1 MFKKISLYFTSLVF
15 LLTTIGSAYAV
26 TLKASHQWP
35 GTPRADGSFDP
46 RHEMVQ
52 IIADE
57 MKKANVGVDIRIY
70 PAKSLYKPKEQWK
83 PMTTGQLDISAFPL
97 AYASKFH
104 PEFDATLMPGTVKNH
119 DHALRFNKGPMMTEI
134 KRIINDAGVVVL
146 SDAWLGGGFAS
157 KTKCIKNPSDAKGQV
172 MRAAGKAFNQMLE
185 AAGAGIQSM
194 PSSEIY
200 NGLQT
205 GVLDGANTSSGS
217 FVSYRIYEQVK
228 CATPPG
234 DYGLWF
240 MYEPI
245 LMSKKSFD
253 ALDSKQQKAL
263 MKAGKVAEKYM
274 TKEAAGLDTTMEKA
288 YKEAGV
294 KLSYMKKSD
303 FDAWL
308 ALDTP
313 WSLWKF
319 LENLPRVEI
328 LLHSIHYFDFIRSIL
343 GNPIGVKAKTLG
355 FPGKKTSNTRTAAIL
370 DYGKDIRCALTIN
383 HDHSF
388 GRKFQACEFRICG
401 TKGAAYVHLGVN
413 LNYPEGEP
421 DKLEINLGQNTEIMM
436 IMKIFCNEKI

>member
-1 MFKKISLYFTSLVF
+1 MLKKISFYFTTLFLAFSL
-15 LLTTIGSAYAV
+15 IGSAYAV

-57 MKKANVGVDIRIY
+57 VKKAGVDLDIRIY

-157 KTKCIKNPSDAKGQV
+157 KSKCIKNPSDAKGQV

-200 NGLQT
+200 TGLQT
-205 GVLDGANTSSGS
+205 GVS
-217 FVSYRIYEQVK
+217 R
-228 CATPPG
+228 ATPPG
-234 DYGLWF
+234 IFGLWF

-245 LMSKKSFD
+245 LMSKMSFD
-253 ALDSKQQKAL
+253 KLNSKQQNAL
-263 MKAGKVAEKYM
+263 MEAGKVAEKYM
-274 TKEAAGLDTTMEKA
+274 TAQVENLDKKFEDA
-288 YKEAGV
+288 YKAAGV
-294 KLSYMKKSD
+294 KLVYM
-303 FDAWL
+303 DANDHAAW
-308 ALDTP
+308 
-313 WSLWKF
+313 
-319 LENLPRVEI
+319 VEI
-328 LLHSIHYFDFIRSIL
+328 AKQSSH
-343 GNPIGVKAKTLG
+343 KAFAEKV
-355 FPGKKTSNTRTAAIL
+355 PG
-370 DYGKDIRCALTIN
+370 G
-383 HDHSF
+383 
-388 GRKFQACEFRICG
+388 
-401 TKGAAYVHLGVN
+401 
-413 LNYPEGEP
+413 
-421 DKLEINLGQNTEIMM
+421 DKLMEMALAV
-436 IMKIFCNEKI
+436 K

>member
-1 MFKKISLYFTSLVF
+1 MLRKLSLIFTSVI
-15 LLTTIGSAYAV
+15 LTFSLIGSALAV

-35 GTPRADGSFDP
+35 GTQRADGSYDP

-57 MKKANVGVDIRIY
+57 VKKANVDLDIRIY

-134 KRIINDAGVVVL
+134 KKIINDAGVVVL

-200 NGLQT
+200 TGLQT
-205 GVLDGANTSSGS
+205 GVLTGANTSSGS
-217 FVSYRIYEQVK
+217 FVSYKIYEQVS

-234 DYGLWF
+234 KFGLWF

-263 MKAGKVAEKYM
+263 MKAGKKAEKYL

-288 YKEAGV
+288 YKKAGV
-294 KLSYMKKSD
+294 ELSYMKQED

-308 ALDTP
+308 AIAKKSSYKNFAEKVPNGQKLIDMA
-313 WSLWKF
+313 LA
-319 LENLPRVEI
+319 
-328 LLHSIHYFDFIRSIL
+328 
-343 GNPIGVKAKTLG
+343 VK
-355 FPGKKTSNTRTAAIL
+355 
-370 DYGKDIRCALTIN
+370 
-383 HDHSF
+383 
-388 GRKFQACEFRICG
+388 
-401 TKGAAYVHLGVN
+401 
-413 LNYPEGEP
+413 
-421 DKLEINLGQNTEIMM
+421 
-436 IMKIFCNEKI
+436 

>member
-1 MFKKISLYFTSLVF
+1 MSGASTLITRAPRSDKIIVQYGPTKTLVRSTTNKFFKGPSIISTSFPYIDSSAQVQFNIIIINKKGKTMLRKITLYLSSIIIAFSIV
-15 LLTTIGSAYAV
+15 GSAYAV

-57 MKKANVGVDIRIY
+57 VKKANVDLEIRIY

-119 DHALRFNKGPMMTEI
+119 EHALRFNKGPMMTEI
-134 KRIINDAGVVVL
+134 KKIISDAGVVVL

-200 NGLQT
+200 TGLQT
-205 GVLDGANTSSGS
+205 GVLTGANTSSGS
-217 FVSYRIYEQVK
+217 FVSYKIYEQVK

-234 DYGLWF
+234 KFGLWF

-245 LMSKKSFD
+245 LMSKKSYN
-253 ALDSKQQKAL
+253 ALNSSQQVAL

-274 TKEAAGLDTTMEKA
+274 TAQVENLDKKFEEA
-288 YKEAGV
+288 YKAAGV
-294 KLSYMKKSD
+294 KLVYMDADDHAAWVDIAIKS
-303 FDAWL
+303 
-308 ALDTP
+308 
-313 WSLWKF
+313 S
-319 LENLPRVEI
+319 
-328 LLHSIHYFDFIRSIL
+328 H
-343 GNPIGVKAKTLG
+343 KAFAEKV
-355 FPGKKTSNTRTAAIL
+355 PG
-370 DYGKDIRCALTIN
+370 G
-383 HDHSF
+383 
-388 GRKFQACEFRICG
+388 
-401 TKGAAYVHLGVN
+401 
-413 LNYPEGEP
+413 
-421 DKLEINLGQNTEIMM
+421 DKLMEMALAV
-436 IMKIFCNEKI
+436 K

>member
-1 MFKKISLYFTSLVF
+1 MFKKISLYITSLVF

-134 KRIINDAGVVVL
+134 KKIINDAGVVVL

-157 KTKCIKNPSDAKGQV
+157 KSKCIKNPSDAKGQV

-200 NGLQT
+200 TGLQT
-205 GVLDGANTSSGS
+205 GVLTGANTSSGS
-217 FVSYRIYEQVK
+217 FVSYKIYEQVT

-234 DYGLWF
+234 KFGLWF

-245 LMSKKSFD
+245 LMSKMSFD
-253 ALDSKQQKAL
+253 KLNSKQQDAL

-274 TKEAAGLDTTMEKA
+274 TAQVENLDKKFEDA

-294 KLSYMKKSD
+294 KLVYMDAKDHAAWVEIAKKS
-303 FDAWL
+303 
-308 ALDTP
+308 
-313 WSLWKF
+313 S
-319 LENLPRVEI
+319 
-328 LLHSIHYFDFIRSIL
+328 H
-343 GNPIGVKAKTLG
+343 KAFAEKV
-355 FPGKKTSNTRTAAIL
+355 PG
-370 DYGKDIRCALTIN
+370 G
-383 HDHSF
+383 
-388 GRKFQACEFRICG
+388 
-401 TKGAAYVHLGVN
+401 
-413 LNYPEGEP
+413 
-421 DKLEINLGQNTEIMM
+421 DKLMEMALSV
-436 IMKIFCNEKI
+436 K